1 MTPSPMMKRASSF
14 LALFLLALAVLA
26 TIPDRVHSVPQS
38 PVILGWGG
46 SRLVE
51 NTLYSN
57 TTVPSIVFPF
67 ENASDQE
74 VAGPSK
80 IPAVIIWA
88 VPALDCRSKR
98 HRLSSVGDCRT
109 GREDRGQRKNG
120 EYSDTLSRR
129 CGAARRV
136 VGS

>member
-1 MTPSPMMKRASSF
+1 MTPRPMMKRASSF

-46 SRLVE
+46 FRLFE

-74 VAGPSK
+74 V
-80 IPAVIIWA
+80 
-88 VPALDCRSKR
+88 L
-98 HRLSSVGDCRT
+98 
-109 GREDRGQRKNG
+109 
-120 EYSDTLSRR
+120 
-129 CGAARRV
+129 ARRV
-136 VGS
+136 VELGRDTIIISFPPYCNDPH